1 MGLPHFPKHGVPSA
15 LQAVRLAIAWCMA
28 ATASVCLCESLPLPL
43 SPEKDFIDGL
53 IERRLFPLAILACE
67 ERLSREDLSALDRA
81 ESTVDLSRSYAAWA
95 LQSGPRHRTE
105 HWRQAE
111 AVLQKW
117 SDRYPKSG
125 LTPLIT
131 RQSIQIALARGTFA
145 RQISHVTL
153 QSESNHNEGIAELK
167 RCIDLAKGGLV
178 KVKESLLGS
187 TPSQTQKNH
196 LGEEALLLLQD
207 DFQKSEAAA
216 WIELALCYQE
226 DSPDQIHA
234 VQQAE
239 RLLKPLAAQENP
251 IDWDSRVAHLTCLR
265 LSGDKKLFEK
275 AVDILKQ
282 SNLPVDVR
290 GKLRCQL
297 AKQLIAD
304 EQYMDAIELLNRPI
318 HCNQQIE
325 AELDLIELKLLLAAA
340 ATASGVEENEWNRR
354 AVHQLELIES
364 LHDPY
369 WSLRARI
376 LLGKSIATGGAKE
389 VSLLIRAAEGLYQ
402 SGQVEDAVA
411 SYDQAENI
419 AATGGDAL
427 LAFTVGRTAA
437 AIESKQKNYREAS
450 RRFLRLAETYPQNEA
465 AAQIH
470 LLGIYNLA
478 QAMREDATSS
488 DTETAENKEYRTL
501 LEQHLKRWPGTTT
514 SNRARFWLGRLFAA
528 EGKSRAASELFFAIP
543 PESPVYAAAVAAA
556 VPCCEQQCRAT
567 FSQFSSGQCDARQ
580 FIQSVENILA
590 ALVPPAG
597 QLLEQNNALAP
608 KVAGD
613 TAQLQMRY
621 LGCKYTSALNLIE
634 RALRIIGPSSEKEK
648 KQLHQLQIEAL
659 FGSGDVAKARQQI
672 ARFDGSWVDLIFG
685 LHQVTDGVRLLSRE
699 AGINRREAAS
709 LKLDAFAGL
718 KKSAQKVDEKD
729 RIALRLIEANALRLT
744 GKAADS
750 LTIIRTLAEA
760 HPNDGRVQRRYAE
773 LLLQQPDDESLQMAL
788 KKYREIVRR
797 SPPQTNAWF
806 SAKYGQAKSQFK
818 LGNAARAAQMV
829 RMLRV
834 LHPELGGTEL
844 RKRFEKL
851 LAECNEK
858 IANP

>member
-1 MGLPHFPKHGVPSA
+1 MSLPHFPKYRVPSA
-15 LQAVRLAIAWCMA
+15 LQAVRLAIAWCVV
-28 ATASVCLCESLPLPL
+28 ATASVCLCESLPLQL

-95 LQSGPRHRTE
+95 LQSGPRRRTK
-105 HWRQAE
+105 HWRQSE
-111 AVLQKW
+111 AVLQEW

-125 LTPLIT
+125 LTPLII
-131 RQSIQIALARGTFA
+131 RQSIQIALARATFA
-145 RQISHVTL
+145 RQMSHVTL
-153 QSESNHNEGIAELK
+153 EYKSNRNEAIAELK
-167 RCIDLAKGGLV
+167 RCIDLAEGGLV
-178 KVKESLLGS
+178 RVKESLLS
-187 TPSQTQKNH
+187 FTTSSTQKNH
-196 LGEEALLLLQD
+196 LGEGALLLLRA

-226 DSPDQIHA
+226 GSPDEIHA

-239 RLLKPLAAQENP
+239 RLLKPLASQENP
-251 IDWDSRVAHLTCLR
+251 VDWDSRVARLTCLR
-265 LSGDKKLFEK
+265 LTGDKKLFEK
-275 AVDILKQ
+275 AVNLLRQ
-282 SNLPVDVR
+282 SNPPVDVL
-290 GKLRCQL
+290 GKLRCQV

-304 EQYMDAIELLNRPI
+304 EQYMDALELLNRPI
-318 HCNQQIE
+318 DCNQYVE
-325 AELDLIELKLLLAAA
+325 AELDFIELKLLLAAA
-340 ATASGVEENEWNRR
+340 GSASGDEANEWNRR

-376 LLGKSIATGGAKE
+376 LLGKSVATGEAKE

-402 SGQVEDAVA
+402 SGQVEEAVV
-411 SYDQAENI
+411 SYDRAESI
-419 AATGGDAL
+419 AATDGNAL
-427 LAFTVGRTAA
+427 LAFTVGRSAA
-437 AIESKQKNYREAS
+437 AIESKQKHYREAS

-478 QAMREDATSS
+478 QAMRGDATSRN
-488 DTETAENKEYRTL
+488 NKGAGNEEYRSL
-501 LEQHLKRWPGTTT
+501 LEQHLKRWPATAT
-514 SNRARFWLGRLFAA
+514 SNRARLWLGRLFAA
-528 EGKSRAASELFFAIP
+528 EGKSRVASELFFEIS
-543 PESPVYAAAVAAA
+543 PESPVYAAAIAAA
-556 VPCCEQQCRAT
+556 VPCCEQQCRAA
-567 FSQFSSGQCDARQ
+567 FSQFFSGQCDDHQ
-580 FIQSVENILA
+580 FIQSVKNILVTI
-590 ALVPPAG
+590 VPPAG
-597 QLLEQNNALAP
+597 QLLKQNNAIAP
-608 KVAGD
+608 KVAAD

-621 LGCKYTSALNLIE
+621 LGCEYTSALTLIN
-634 RALRIIGPSSEKEK
+634 RALQVMDPSSEREK
-648 KQLHQLQIEAL
+648 KQLDQLQIEAL

-672 ARFDGSWVDLIFG
+672 ARFNGSWVDLIFG

-699 AGINRREAAS
+699 TGINRREAAEFI
-709 LKLDAFAGL
+709 LAAFAGL

-729 RIALRLIEANALRLT
+729 RIALRLIEANALRLS
-744 GKAADS
+744 GKSADS
-750 LTIIRTLAEA
+750 ITILRTLAEA

-806 SAKYGQAKSQFK
+806 SAKYGQATAHLK
-818 LGNAARAAQMV
+818 LGNVTKAAQMV
-829 RMLRV
+829 RMMQV

-858 IANP
+858 IATP